1 MLDYTFTNQFKK
13 SLKLMEKRRYK
24 MDSIYEVMAMII
36 WQESLPE
43 RCREHGLSGDYEGF
57 TECHV
62 LNDVLLV
69 YILDEEKVTFVN
81 IGTHSDL
88 F

>member
-13 SLKLMEKRRYK
+13 SFKLMEKRRYK
-24 MDSIYEVMAMII
+24 MDAIYEVMTMII
-36 WQESLPE
+36 WKEPLPK
-43 RCREHGLSGDYEGF
+43 RYREHDLSGDYEGF

-69 YILDEEKVTFVN
+69 YILDEEKVAFVN

>member
-13 SLKLMEKRRYK
+13 SIKLMEKRRYK
-24 MDSIYEVMAMII
+24 TDEIYEIITMII
-36 WQESLPE
+36 WQEPLPE

-57 TECHV
+57 TECHA
-62 LNDVLLV
+62 LNNVLLV
-69 YILDEEKVTFVN
+69 YILAKEKVTFVN